1 MAEEKRLAK
10 QPMLY
15 IVQPKNL
22 KPAEVPMQTSFRTQR
37 STSSSLDTSSEQ
49 TTKAVPSE
57 EKEVR
62 MRRNHAPHKDELAKL
77 NSDASISTEDKSE
90 TSLVKEVEEEKKERT
105 APRDRRQRFH
115 DMSLEEKVN
124 YFFNLSPHVPKMKCE
139 VTTEEEQYRGYI
151 TDYVD
156 GFVHMKVFQRPFQ
169 REIAFDSI
177 KDIRLL
183 GF

>member
-1 MAEEKRLAK
+1 MAEEKKLAK

-15 IVQPKNL
+15 IVQPKSL

-37 STSSSLDTSSEQ
+37 QATSNTQ
-49 TTKAVPSE
+49 E
-57 EKEVR
+57 EKKEPSAKETPSTEREVR
-62 MRRNHAPHKDELAKL
+62 LRRQSPHREELAKL
-77 NSDASISTEDKSE
+77 KLESAKSDEELAHSEIEAERDKQE
-90 TSLVKEVEEEKKERT
+90 TND
-105 APRDRRQRFH
+105 PRVRRQRFH
-115 DMSLEEKVN
+115 DMNLEEKVN

-151 TDYVD
+151 TNYQD
-156 GFVHMKVFQRPFQ
+156 GIVHMKVFQRPFH
-169 REIAFDSI
+169 REIDFQSI

>member
-15 IVQPKNL
+15 IVQPKGL
-22 KPAEVPMQTSFRTQR
+22 KPAEVPMQTSFRSQR
-37 STSSSLDTSSEQ
+37 
-49 TTKAVPSE
+49 PSKKE
-57 EKEVR
+57 EKTEQPQAETPSTEHEIR
-62 MRRNHAPHKDELAKL
+62 MRRQNSPHRQELAKL
-77 NSDASISTEDKSE
+77 NRSDEVETSGKEKGGDPSSVSTE
-90 TSLVKEVEEEKKERT
+90 EKD

-115 DMSLEEKVN
+115 DMTLEEKVL

-139 VTTEEEQYRGYI
+139 VSTEDESYRGYI

-156 GFVHMKVFQRPFQ
+156 GVVHMKVFQRPFQ
-169 REIAFDSI
+169 REVVFEEI

>member
-15 IVQPKNL
+15 IVQPSF

-37 STSSSLDTSSEQ
+37 PTESGSSQEPNVKETPVQ
-49 TTKAVPSE
+49 

-62 MRRNHAPHKDELAKL
+62 MRRQQAPHLEELSKLKTEGAAEEVQTKVEKSAPDAKR
-77 NSDASISTEDKSE
+77 
-90 TSLVKEVEEEKKERT
+90 TSSRE
-105 APRDRRQRFH
+105 RRQRFH
-115 DMSLEEKVN
+115 DLSLEEKVN

-139 VTTEEEQYRGYI
+139 VTTDEEQHRGYI
-151 TDYVD
+151 TDYQE
-156 GFVHMKVFQRPFQ
+156 GIVHMKVFQRPFQ
-169 REIAFDSI
+169 QEVPFEAI

>member
-1 MAEEKRLAK
+1 MADEKRLAK

-15 IVQPKNL
+15 IVQPKGL
-22 KPAEVPMQTSFRTQR
+22 KPAEVPMQTSFRSQR
-37 STSSSLDTSSEQ
+37 PS
-49 TTKAVPSE
+49 KAE
-57 EKEVR
+57 EKEEQQPAEAPSNEREIR
-62 MRRNHAPHKDELAKL
+62 MRRQNSPHRQELAKL
-77 NSDASISTEDKSE
+77 QKSEELEASGGEGEENPSAVSTEEK
-90 TSLVKEVEEEKKERT
+90 VEKD

-115 DMSLEEKVN
+115 DMTLEEKVL

-139 VTTEEEQYRGYI
+139 VTTEEENYRGYI

-156 GFVHMKVFQRPFQ
+156 GIVHMKVFQRPFQ
-169 REIAFDSI
+169 REVAFDSI

>member
-1 MAEEKRLAK
+1 MAEDKRLAK

-37 STSSSLDTSSEQ
+37 STSSNLDRGIEQ
-49 TTKAVPSE
+49 TKEEVTSD

-62 MRRNHAPHKDELAKL
+62 MRRNQAPHQEELAKL
-77 NSDASISTEDKSE
+77 KSE
-90 TSLVKEVEEEKKERT
+90 ASASTDDMSEESQVNEMEEGKKRRAT
-105 APRDRRQRFH
+105 PRDRRQRFH

-156 GFVHMKVFQRPFQ
+156 GYVHMKVFQRPFQ

>member
-37 STSSSLDTSSEQ
+37 STSSSLDPSNEQ
-49 TTKAVPSE
+49 TTKEVSSE

-62 MRRNHAPHKDELAKL
+62 MRRVQAPHKEELSKL
-77 NSDASISTEDKSE
+77 KSEASTSAEDKSE
-90 TSLVKEVEEEKKERT
+90 ASFVKEVEEDKKKRI

-115 DMSLEEKVN
+115 DMSIEEKVN

-139 VTTEEEQYRGYI
+139 VITEEEQYRGYI

-156 GFVHMKVFQRPFQ
+156 GYVQMKVFQRPFQ
-169 REIAFDSI
+169 REVAFDSI

>member
-22 KPAEVPMQTSFRTQR
+22 KPAEVPMQTSFRSQR
-37 STSSSLDTSSEQ
+37 SPSSDLDSGSEQ
-49 TTKAVPSE
+49 TTKEVTAD
-57 EKEVR
+57 EKEMR
-62 MRRNHAPHKDELAKL
+62 MRRNNAPHQEELAKL
-77 NSDASISTEDKSE
+77 KSE
-90 TSLVKEVEEEKKERT
+90 ASASADNRSEELQETEKEEKQKKRT
-105 APRDRRQRFH
+105 TPRDRRQRFH

-139 VTTEEEQYRGYI
+139 VVTEEEQYRGYI

-156 GFVHMKVFQRPFQ
+156 GYVHMKVFQRPFQ
-169 REIAFDSI
+169 REVAFDSI